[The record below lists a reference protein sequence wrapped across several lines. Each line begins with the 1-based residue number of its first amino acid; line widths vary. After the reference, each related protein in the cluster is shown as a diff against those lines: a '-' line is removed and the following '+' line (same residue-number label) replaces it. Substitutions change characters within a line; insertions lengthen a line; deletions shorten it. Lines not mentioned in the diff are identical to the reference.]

1 MGIKTSK
8 HKNKKL
14 SSRANS
20 NLNCNNSA
28 EEEGSLANLNEI
40 HAAIEAKINEVD
52 TELELVRKTINI
64 KRSAVEK
71 VDMMITEL
79 CDTKNKSL
87 LNQQI
92 EPRDFLQRN
101 VLNEMIVKD
110 RLVDKQRS
118 LKLKLVDVNRKIDAI
133 SNLPPPAYNPNFS
146 KF

>member
-79 CDTKNKSL
+79 CDTKNKSW
-87 LNQQI
+87 LNQQNTK
-92 EPRDFLQRN
+92 RDFLQRK

-133 SNLPPPAYNPNFS
+133 SNLPPPAYNPKFS

>member
-8 HKNKKL
+8 HKNNKL

-79 CDTKNKSL
+79 CDTKNKSW
-87 LNQQI
+87 LNQQNTK
-92 EPRDFLQRN
+92 RDFLQRK

>member
-1 MGIKTSK
+1 MGIKVSK

>member
-8 HKNKKL
+8 HKNNKL

-52 TELELVRKTINI
+52 TELELVRKTIDI

-71 VDMMITEL
+71 
-79 CDTKNKSL
+79 
-87 LNQQI
+87 
-92 EPRDFLQRN
+92 
-101 VLNEMIVKD
+101 
-110 RLVDKQRS
+110 
-118 LKLKLVDVNRKIDAI
+118 
-133 SNLPPPAYNPNFS
+133 
-146 KF
+146 